1 MSNQYGV
8 NDIDHLE
15 TREAMRTRIQMYLG
29 SDDTNGIYQALKEII
44 NNSTDEALAGYGK
57 RIRIGVNEETNTVT
71 VRDWGRGVPF
81 GEKDGRNVLV
91 AIYTES
97 HTGGKFGKGAYKN
110 SSGLNGIGGTAVCMS
125 SHEFLVNSIRD
136 GIIAS
141 ALFYEGTLDSY
152 VEDETHNAGHA
163 AGWSREDGDYD
174 NGTYISF
181 TPDPKVFINMTE
193 GFKYER
199 ICAEVKNISYLNKGI
214 HFEINCVDGRHTEY
228 YSENGIADFI
238 KDKVEKPLMSAPII
252 VSKSDNVDELE
263 IAFMWTKDP
272 TQSYVF
278 VNGLYCPEG
287 GAPITGAKRAITTS
301 MKKLS
306 GTDFDPELIRKG
318 LVFAINCRVLN
329 PSFANQTKNKI
340 NNPNLSTLAG
350 QAFKEGLEDF
360 ANTPDFDAIVEMMKK
375 VQKAEEAAD
384 RAREAVLNKQ
394 KKMTELRKQKVAYI
408 DKLSDAEILGEDSI
422 LCIAEG
428 DSAGNAII
436 AGRDTKK
443 YGVMRVRGK
452 MLNGLKEQDD
462 EKYFDNNEIE
472 LLIYALGIDINHYDP
487 KKLRYGKIAI
497 SVDADDDGYHI
508 ALLILANLYRLCP
521 QFIRENRVYWLRC
534 PLFIA
539 YDKNMKPLSWYY
551 TNEELAAAKA
561 AGKIKG
567 DLDRIKG
574 LGQLEEADLKATMF
588 STTGGQ
594 KMEQIVYSEEAI
606 EALCSLMGEDV
617 QPRKEFVM
625 SHVDFSKYNNS

>member
-44 NNSTDEALAGYGK
+44 NNSTDEALAGYGNK
-57 RIRIGVNEETNTVT
+57 ISILIDEEQNSVT
-71 VRDWGRGVPF
+71 VRDYGRGVPF
-81 GEKDGRNVLV
+81 GQKDGRNVLV

-125 SHEFLVNSIRD
+125 SLQFHVSSIRD
-136 GIIAS
+136 GKVAT
-141 ALFYEGTLDSY
+141 ADFHQGTLKNYSE
-152 VEDETHNAGHA
+152 VSIEDWEKNCGHKV
-163 AGWSREDGDYD
+163 DGT
-174 NGTYISF
+174 GTIVAF
-181 TPDPKVFINMTE
+181 IPDKEVFINMTE
-193 GFKYER
+193 GFNYER

-214 HFEINCVDGRHTEY
+214 HFEINCADGRHTEY

-252 VSKSDNVDELE
+252 VSKKDDIDELE

-306 GTDFDPELIRKG
+306 GTDFDPDLIRKG

-350 QAFKEGLEDF
+350 QAFKEGMEDF
-360 ANTPDFDAIVEMMKK
+360 SNTPDFDAIVEMMKK

-384 RAREAVLNKQ
+384 KAREAVLNKQ
-394 KKMTELRKQKVAYI
+394 KRMTELRKQKVAYI

-452 MLNGLKEQDD
+452 MLNGLKERDD
-462 EKYFDNNEIE
+462 EKYFDNKEIE

-606 EALCSLMGEDV
+606 EALCSLMGEDI